1 MLRIKEPSRLPGE
14 HGVHLNPAQDV
25 ELRTW
30 MEAGGVSL
38 EVKRDRKGCALGP
51 HLELKVRLRVSISTA
66 KPVLTTSVPPSCRMY
81 HYHSE
86 RYFRVSVSSSKG
98 HETLHHSRLK
108 LIVRLS
114 CQGLLGPICRRSTL
128 LQGGCSES
136 FEAYCSTYPSLP
148 RNVCVSCINSDQSTA
163 RPSSVHLSKSWSRRV
178 ALRYLIYRHGRR
190 SPKGSKDIS
199 YR

>member
-1 MLRIKEPSRLPGE
+1 
-14 HGVHLNPAQDV
+14 
-25 ELRTW
+25 

-38 EVKRDRKGCALGP
+38 ELKRDRKGCALGP
-51 HLELKVRLRVSISTA
+51 HLELKVRLRVSISNVAQT
-66 KPVLTTSVPPSCRMY
+66 VLTTSSCRMY

-86 RYFRVSVSSSKG
+86 RYSRVSVSPSKG
-98 HETLHHSRLK
+98 HETLHYSRLK

-128 LQGGCSES
+128 LQGCCSES